1 MVVAQVHKGS
11 KEFITK
17 LWKDP
22 KKGEYIAITQEVM
35 EVRGEKI
42 KFDFHFLGESGKEE
56 HLELLGEYPNLGS
69 PMSYGLCSSN
79 PIVYSGKNAKKDVL
93 RTFSKAG
100 LSSEEIKE
108 LKSKL

>member
-1 MVVAQVHKGS
+1 M
-11 KEFITK
+11 I
-17 LWKDP
+17 
-22 KKGEYIAITQEVM
+22 EVN
-35 EVRGEKI
+35 GEKI
-42 KFDFHFLGESGKEE
+42 EFDFHFIGKDSREE
-56 HLELLGEYPNLGS
+56 HLELLGKYPNLGP

-100 LSSEEIKE
+100 LSPEEIKK